1 MWSSSGNEFSEI
13 SKSLMSFET
22 LLEQQTLDPRSEE
35 IEDVEVEKVDLIS
48 VAATT
53 LFIKKTV
60 RQ

>member
-1 MWSSSGNEFSEI
+1 
-13 SKSLMSFET
+13 MSFET
-22 LLEQQTLDPRSEE
+22 LLEQQTLDPRPEE

>member
-22 LLEQQTLDPRSEE
+22 LLEQQTLDPRPEE